1 MKSMVIK
8 YPVFLLAGV
17 LSLVLSAP
25 QGYAQV
31 ERSIEYQLALLG
43 SDQPT
48 QAVASASSI
57 SRFRTVLDELSVNY
71 RQSREEMGYAT
82 IAMWKKLQEQKVAA
96 SLMEMLDGM
105 NLVAAGETGKQD
117 FMRNLTL
124 YYGLRSRGM
133 SHKQTLRQMLL
144 LTATHR

>member
-1 MKSMVIK
+1 MRKVMWRMVIA
-8 YPVFLLAGV
+8 VGV
-17 LSLVLSAP
+17 MGLVMTAP
-25 QGYAQV
+25 GVYAQV

-43 SDQPT
+43 SGSSAPA
-48 QAVASASSI
+48 AVASASSI

-82 IAMWKKLQEQKVAA
+82 IAMWKKLQEQKVQV

-105 NLVAAGETGKQD
+105 NLVASGEGKQD
-117 FMRNLTL
+117 FMRNITL

-144 LTATHR
+144 LTATKQ